1 MKPITVLG
9 LFIVAILSPRR
20 CRANVD
26 WPVVDVWPT
35 NIVKAP
41 NLQDSERS
49 GSGFS
54 LAECGVA
61 ALARF
66 YGRGVHLG
74 LHVHAEAQL
83 LFASRGVMQVTTP
96 KGRWLVPPRRA
107 VWVPPRLEHAV
118 DMLTD
123 LEMRSL
129 YIAPA
134 WLASHPELPRLG
146 REFVV
151 AVGTLLRE
159 LVLAMFVDGADP
171 RRVDLLARLALY
183 ELAEAEDAATF
194 MPMPFDPRARRVAEQ
209 VLAEPTS
216 THDLDDLARA
226 AGASPR
232 TITRL
237 FPAETDLT
245 FKEWR
250 QRARILASVEMLDSG
265 RTAVSVVAARL
276 GFSSTAAFGHAF
288 RQVLGIPPGEFM
300 NRPKRPG

>member
-1 MKPITVLG
+1 
-9 LFIVAILSPRR
+9 LSPLDRDG
-20 CRANVD
+20 A
-26 WPVVDVWPT
+26 
-35 NIVKAP
+35 
-41 NLQDSERS
+41 
-49 GSGFS
+49 GFS
-54 LAECGVA
+54 LAGAGVA

-66 YGRGVHLG
+66 YERGVHLG

-83 LFASRGVMQVTTP
+83 LFASHGVMQVTTP

-159 LVLAMFVDGADP
+159 LVLAMFAGDVDP
-171 RRVDLLARLALY
+171 RRVDLLARLALF

-194 MPMPFDPRARRVAEQ
+194 MPMPSDPRARRVAEQ
-209 VLAEPTS
+209 VLADPAGGR
-216 THDLDDLARA
+216 DLDGLARA
-226 AGASPR
+226 AGASQR

-265 RTAVSVVAARL
+265 RASVSVVAARL
-276 GFSSTAAFGHAF
+276 GFSSAAAFGHAF
-288 RQVLGIPPGEFM
+288 RQVLGIPPGEFT
-300 NRPKRPG
+300 KRPERPL